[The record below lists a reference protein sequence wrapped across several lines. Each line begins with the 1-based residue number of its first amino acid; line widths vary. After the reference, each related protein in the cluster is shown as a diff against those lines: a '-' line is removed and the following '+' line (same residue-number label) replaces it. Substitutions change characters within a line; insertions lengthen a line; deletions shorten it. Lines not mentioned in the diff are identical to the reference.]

1 MTRTDF
7 ARILLAVRRKF
18 PVDRAGVCRQW
29 SIDADKPSV
38 ARHIRDNIAARQ
50 SARRKCIA

>member
-7 ARILLAVRRKF
+7 AKVLLAVRRKF
-18 PVDRAGVCRQW
+18 PVDPAGVCRQW